1 MGELMKK
8 IYLSLIA
15 LITSMMISVSAF
27 AVDIIVVSHGQA
39 NDPFWSVAKN
49 GVDKA
54 CKDMKVSCSYTAPAT
69 FDMVEMAKMINNAV
83 SQKPKGIVIT
93 LPDAA
98 ALGKSVKNAIAAG
111 IPVISMNSGSDDYM
125 KLGIS
130 AHVGQTEFEA
140 GVGGG
145 QKMKAAGGK
154 KALCV
159 NHEVGNV
166 ALDRRCAGFKK
177 GFGGSVEILGTSNDP
192 TEIQKAVSAKLS
204 GVDTILTLG
213 AGLSGEAAL
222 KALEAA
228 GKVGKVKLGT
238 FDMSPG
244 MLKAAAAG
252 KVEFLIDQQQYLQ
265 GYLPIAIFAQYMR
278 YGTMPAGVVMT
289 GPGFVTPKNA
299 NSVIKWAAQG
309 YR

>member
-1 MGELMKK
+1 MRKL
-8 IYLSLIA
+8 YLTLLAFVSWMA
-15 LITSMMISVSAF
+15 MSVASF
-27 AVDIIVVSHGQA
+27 AIDVIVVSHGQA

-49 GVDKA
+49 GVDSA
-54 CKDMKVSCSYTAPAT
+54 CKDMKIKCKYTAPGT
-69 FDMVEMAKMINNAV
+69 FDMVEMAKLIDNAV

-98 ALGKSVKNAIAAG
+98 ALGKSVKAAIAAG
-111 IPVISMNSGSDDYM
+111 IPVVSMNSGSDDFA

-192 TEIQKAVSAKLS
+192 TEIQKAVAAKLG

-222 KALEAA
+222 KALKSA
-228 GKVGKVKLGT
+228 GKVGSIKLGT
-238 FDMSPG
+238 FDMSPD

-252 KVEFLIDQQQYLQ
+252 EVEFLIDQQQYLQ

-278 YGTMPAGVVMT
+278 WGTMPAGVVMT
-289 GPGFVTPKNA
+289 GPGFVTPDNA
-299 NSVIKWAAQG
+299 SKVIKWAAQG

>member
-1 MGELMKK
+1 MRK
-8 IYLSLIA
+8 IYLTLLAFLSWMA
-15 LITSMMISVSAF
+15 MSVASF
-27 AVDIIVVSHGQA
+27 AIDVIVVSHGQA

-49 GVDKA
+49 GVDSA
-54 CKDMKVSCSYTAPAT
+54 CKDMKIKCKYTAPGT
-69 FDMVEMAKMINNAV
+69 FDMVEMAKLIDNAV

-98 ALGKSVKNAIAAG
+98 ALGKSVKAAIAAG
-111 IPVISMNSGSDDYM
+111 IPVVSMNSGSDDFA

-177 GFGGSVEILGTSNDP
+177 GFGGPVEILGTSNDP
-192 TEIQKAVSAKLS
+192 TEIQKAVAAKLG

-222 KALEAA
+222 KAIKSA
-228 GKVGKVKLGT
+228 GKTGSIKLGT

-252 KVEFLIDQQQYLQ
+252 EVEFLIDQQQYLQ

-278 YGTMPAGVVMT
+278 WGTMPAGVVMT
-289 GPGFVTPKNA
+289 GPGFVTPQNA
-299 NSVIKWAAQG
+299 SKVIKWAAQG

>member
-1 MGELMKK
+1 MRK
-8 IYLSLIA
+8 IYLSILAIVSWA
-15 LITSMMISVSAF
+15 MMSVA
-27 AVDIIVVSHGQA
+27 AVAIDVIVVSHGQA

-49 GVDKA
+49 GVDSA
-54 CKDMKVSCSYTAPAT
+54 CKDMKISCKYTAPGT
-69 FDMVEMAKMINNAV
+69 FDMVEMAKLIDNAV

-98 ALGKSVKNAIAAG
+98 ALGKSVKAAIAAG
-111 IPVISMNSGSDDYM
+111 IPVISMNSGSDDFAS
-125 KLGIS
+125 LGIS

-177 GFGGSVEILGTSNDP
+177 GFGGPVEILGTSNDV
-192 TEIQKAVSAKLS
+192 TEIEKAVAAKLG

-228 GKVGKVKLGT
+228 GKVGQIRLGT
-238 FDMSPG
+238 FDMSPD

-265 GYLPIAIFAQYMR
+265 GYLPIAIFAQYIR
-278 YGTMPAGVVMT
+278 WGTMPAGVVMT
-289 GPGFVTPKNA
+289 GPGFVTPDNA
-299 NSVIKWAAQG
+299 SKVIKWAAQG

>member
-1 MGELMKK
+1 MRK
-8 IYLSLIA
+8 IYLTLLAFLSWA
-15 LITSMMISVSAF
+15 AMSVASF
-27 AVDIIVVSHGQA
+27 AIDVIVVSHGQA

-49 GVDKA
+49 GVDSA
-54 CKDMKVSCSYTAPAT
+54 CKDMKIKCKYTAPGT
-69 FDMVEMAKMINNAV
+69 FDMVEMAKLIDNAV

-98 ALGKSVKNAIAAG
+98 ALGKSVKAAIAAG
-111 IPVISMNSGSDDYM
+111 IPVVSMNSGSDDFA

-192 TEIQKAVSAKLS
+192 TENQKAVAAKLG

-222 KALEAA
+222 KALKSA
-228 GKVGKVKLGT
+228 GKVGSIKLGT
-238 FDMSPG
+238 FDMSPD

-252 KVEFLIDQQQYLQ
+252 EVEFLIDQQQYLQ

-278 YGTMPAGVVMT
+278 WGTMPAGVVMT
-289 GPGFVTPKNA
+289 GPGFVTPDNA
-299 NSVIKWAAQG
+299 SKVIKWAAQG

>member
-1 MGELMKK
+1 MRK
-8 IYLSLIA
+8 IYLTVLAILTGA
-15 LITSMMISVSAF
+15 MMSVAAF
-27 AVDIIVVSHGQA
+27 ATDVIVVSHGQA

-49 GVDKA
+49 GVDAA
-54 CKDMKVSCSYTAPAT
+54 CKDMNITCKYTAPGT
-69 FDMVEMAKMINNAV
+69 FDMVEMAKLIDNAV
-83 SQKPKGIVIT
+83 AQNPKGIVIT

-98 ALGKSVKNAIAAG
+98 ALGKSVKAAIAAG
-111 IPVISMNSGSDDYM
+111 IPVISMNSGSDDYAS
-125 KLGIS
+125 LGIS
-130 AHVGQTEFEA
+130 VHVGQTEFEA

-177 GFGGSVEILGTSNDP
+177 GFGGSVDILGTSNDP
-192 TEIQKAVSAKLS
+192 TEIQKAVAAKLS
-204 GVDTILTLG
+204 AGGYDTILTLG
-213 AGLSGEAAL
+213 AGLSGEPALAAI
-222 KALEAA
+222 EAA
-228 GKVGKVKLGT
+228 GKLGEVRLGT
-238 FDMSPG
+238 FDMSPN

-265 GYLPIAIFAQYMR
+265 GYLPIVIFAQYMR
-278 YGTMPAGVVMT
+278 WGTMPAGVVMT
-289 GPGFVTPKNA
+289 GPGFVTPDNA
-299 NSVIKWAAQG
+299 SSVIKWAAQG

>member
-1 MGELMKK
+1 MRK
-8 IYLSLIA
+8 IYLTLVAFLSWIA
-15 LITSMMISVSAF
+15 MSVASF
-27 AVDIIVVSHGQA
+27 AIDVIVVSHGQA

-49 GVDKA
+49 GVDSA
-54 CKDMKVSCSYTAPAT
+54 CKDMKIKCKYTAPGT
-69 FDMVEMAKMINNAV
+69 FDMVEMAKLIDNAV

-98 ALGKSVKNAIAAG
+98 ALGKSVKAAIAAG
-111 IPVISMNSGSDDYM
+111 IPVVSMNSGSDDFA

-177 GFGGSVEILGTSNDP
+177 GFGGPVEILGTSNDP
-192 TEIQKAVSAKLS
+192 TEIQKAVAAKLG

-222 KALEAA
+222 KAIKSA
-228 GKVGKVKLGT
+228 GKTGSIKLGT

-252 KVEFLIDQQQYLQ
+252 EVEFLIDQQQYLQ

-278 YGTMPAGVVMT
+278 WGTMPAGVVMT
-289 GPGFVTPKNA
+289 GPGFVTPDNA
-299 NSVIKWAAQG
+299 SKVIKWAAQG